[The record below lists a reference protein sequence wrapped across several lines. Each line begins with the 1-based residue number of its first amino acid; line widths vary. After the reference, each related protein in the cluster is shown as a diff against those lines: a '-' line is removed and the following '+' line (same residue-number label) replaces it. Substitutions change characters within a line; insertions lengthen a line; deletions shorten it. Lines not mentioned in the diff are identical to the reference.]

1 MAPWKRAGAPPLKSC
16 NRWDHNSMQEKSTPR
31 SNQESSNT
39 AAQELEFDVLPA
51 HTGDSKT
58 DLSRLIA
65 WILDDLIRVPGTNFR
80 VGLDPIV
87 GLVPG
92 LGDGSTAVFSSVI
105 LLQSLRAGVP
115 RIVIVRMALNILINS
130 LLGAAPGIG
139 DLFYALLQKHAGTAR
154 TSTRADWVFVV
165 ALISSVV
172 AIGIGVSLFVALVT
186 VRLLAWL
193 FGF

>member
-1 MAPWKRAGAPPLKSC
+1 
-16 NRWDHNSMQEKSTPR
+16 MQEKSTPR
-31 SNQESSNT
+31 TNQESSNT
-39 AAQELEFDVLPA
+39 TAQELEFDVLPA
-51 HTGDSKT
+51 QEGNPKT
-58 DLSRLIA
+58 DLSRLVA

-139 DLFYALLQKHAGTAR
+139 DLFSVWFKSNRKNYALLQKHAGTAR
-154 TSTRADWVFVV
+154 ASTRADWVFVV